1 MVAICNKLI
10 DNLVNREPL
19 IRFTEVYSKAGEG
32 GTPETSKSEYYENGN
47 IPFIKIDDLSNKY
60 IISNDFKKAYKYKL
74 EEDNLVSTINNIE
87 LKKSNKLKAVSEKDI
102 IEVYGKENLSQ
113 CKKYFKKILYDNEEY
128 LYNKYNNER
137 R

>member
-1 MVAICNKLI
+1 MGKFI
-10 DNLVNREPL
+10 DFDFSKRDVLDSFEFFVENVFHEKKRYYLNEIVNEFL
-19 IRFTEVYSKAGEG
+19 LYM
-32 GTPETSKSEYYENGN
+32 
-47 IPFIKIDDLSNKY
+47 
-60 IISNDFKKAYKYKL
+60 
-74 EEDNLVSTINNIE
+74 
-87 LKKSNKLKAVSEKDI
+87 EKDI